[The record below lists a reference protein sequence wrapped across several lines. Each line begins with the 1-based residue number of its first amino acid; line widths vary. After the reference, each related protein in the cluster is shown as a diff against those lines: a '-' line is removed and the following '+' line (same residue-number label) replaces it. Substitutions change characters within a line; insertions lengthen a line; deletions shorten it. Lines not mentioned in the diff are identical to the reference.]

1 MSDIVNTIR
10 GGFCE
15 PNVGCMS
22 IKKCIC
28 DVLDEAADEIER
40 LRQDN
45 KDMRLWLSSLEIAD
59 PDGRV
64 WKRAGDIYAEMVEKQ
79 ESGND

>member
-28 DVLDEAADEIER
+28 DVLDEAADEIEW
-40 LRQDN
+40 LRYELAEYDRV
-45 KDMRLWLSSLEIAD
+45 KDALQAAHIELATALDQIEERRRVRSA
-59 PDGRV
+59 GR
-64 WKRAGDIYAEMVEKQ
+64 R
-79 ESGND
+79 

>member
-28 DVLDEAADEIER
+28 NVLDEAADEIER
-40 LRQDN
+40 LREEVR
-45 KDMRLWLSSLEIAD
+45 RL
-59 PDGRV
+59 RV
-64 WKRAGDIYAEMVEKQ
+64 EAGYD
-79 ESGND
+79 